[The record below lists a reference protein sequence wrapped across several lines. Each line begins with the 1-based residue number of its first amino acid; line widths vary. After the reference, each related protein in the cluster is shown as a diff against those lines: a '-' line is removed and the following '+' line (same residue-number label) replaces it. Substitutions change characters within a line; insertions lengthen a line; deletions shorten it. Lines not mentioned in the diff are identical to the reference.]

1 MVEVVGSIPI
11 APTKYNH
18 IGRPLVQV
26 ARSELE
32 MPIITLPDGSKRE
45 FEVPVCAMDIAE
57 SIGPGLAKA
66 TICASVDGELKDV
79 SDTIIHDASVSL
91 ITAKDPEGL
100 EVIRHS
106 FAHLIG
112 HAGKQLFPGIKMAIG
127 PVIEHGFY
135 YDVDYERQL
144 TLDDLE
150 ALETRIQE
158 LVKTDY
164 PVVKRWASRE
174 EAIAEFNERAE
185 PYKLE
190 IIEEDIPD
198 DGHAIG
204 LYHHQEYVDMCRG
217 PHVHNT
223 RFLRHFKLTNVT
235 GAYWRGNVNNKQLQ
249 RIYGIAFTSKQD
261 LDAHLKFLEEA
272 AKRDH
277 RNLAKTL
284 DLFHLQEEAPGMV
297 FWHPNGWTVY
307 RVLEDYIRDRLEH
320 SGYQEIR
327 TPQLV
332 DQRLWEA
339 SGHWDKYQEN
349 MFVTSSESRDYA
361 VKPMNCPCHVQIY
374 NKKITSYRELPI
386 RLAEFGSCHRNEPSG
401 SLHGLMRVRNFVQD
415 DAHIFCTEDQITDEV
430 KTFNKLLTEVYRDMG
445 FDDMIVRISTRPEK
459 RVGDDETWDKAEKA
473 LSDALDELG
482 VEWEEL
488 PGEGAFYGPKIE
500 YSLKDCLGRVWQ
512 CGTMQVDFSMPGRLG
527 AEYVAEDGSK
537 QTPVMLHRAILGS
550 LERFVGILLEN
561 TMGWLPPWLSPTQA
575 VVLTITDSQHEYAK
589 NVEKILA
596 AQGLR
601 VKSDLRNEKIGYKIR
616 HHTLQR
622 VPYLLVVGDKEV
634 ENQQVAVR
642 TRSGEDLGAMG
653 LQAFADKLHS
663 EIKMRGRFV
672 TESEAG

>member
-45 FEVPVCAMDIAE
+45 FEGPVCAMDIAE

-79 SDTIIHDASVSL
+79 SDTISHDASVSL

-190 IIEEDIPD
+190 IIEQDIPD

-622 VPYLLVVGDKEV
+622 VPYLLVIGDKEV

-642 TRSGEDLGAMG
+642 TRSGEDLGAMS

-663 EIKMRGRFV
+663 EIGMRGRFGI
-672 TESEAG
+672 ESETE

>member
-45 FEVPVCAMDIAE
+45 FDGPVCAMDIAE
-57 SIGPGLAKA
+57 SIGPRLAKA

-79 SDTIIHDASVSL
+79 SDTISHDASVSL

-164 PVVKRWASRE
+164 PVIKRWASRE

-190 IIEEDIPD
+190 IIEQDIPD

-663 EIKMRGRFV
+663 EIRMRGRFV

>member
-1 MVEVVGSIPI
+1 
-11 APTKYNH
+11 
-18 IGRPLVQV
+18 
-26 ARSELE
+26 
-32 MPIITLPDGSKRE
+32 MPVITLPDGSKRE
-45 FEVPVCAMDIAE
+45 FEGPVCAMDIAE

-79 SDTIIHDASVSL
+79 SDTISHDASVSL

-190 IIEEDIPD
+190 IIEQDIPD

>member
-1 MVEVVGSIPI
+1 M
-11 APTKYNH
+11 
-18 IGRPLVQV
+18 
-26 ARSELE
+26 
-32 MPIITLPDGSKRE
+32 
-45 FEVPVCAMDIAE
+45 
-57 SIGPGLAKA
+57 
-66 TICASVDGELKDV
+66 
-79 SDTIIHDASVSL
+79 

-190 IIEEDIPD
+190 IIEQDIPD

-204 LYHHQEYVDMCRG
+204 LYHHQEYLDMSRG

-459 RVGDDETWDKAEKA
+459 RVGDDET
-473 LSDALDELG
+473 
-482 VEWEEL
+482 
-488 PGEGAFYGPKIE
+488 
-500 YSLKDCLGRVWQ
+500 CLLY
-512 CGTMQVDFSMPGRLG
+512 T
-527 AEYVAEDGSK
+527 
-537 QTPVMLHRAILGS
+537 
-550 LERFVGILLEN
+550 
-561 TMGWLPPWLSPTQA
+561 SPSPR
-575 VVLTITDSQHEYAK
+575 D
-589 NVEKILA
+589 
-596 AQGLR
+596 
-601 VKSDLRNEKIGYKIR
+601 
-616 HHTLQR
+616 
-622 VPYLLVVGDKEV
+622 
-634 ENQQVAVR
+634 
-642 TRSGEDLGAMG
+642 
-653 LQAFADKLHS
+653 
-663 EIKMRGRFV
+663 RG
-672 TESEAG
+672 

>member
-1 MVEVVGSIPI
+1 
-11 APTKYNH
+11 
-18 IGRPLVQV
+18 
-26 ARSELE
+26 

-45 FEVPVCAMDIAE
+45 FEGPVCAMDIAE

-79 SDTIIHDASVSL
+79 SDSISHDASVSL
-91 ITAKDPEGL
+91 ITARDPEGL

-164 PVVKRWASRE
+164 PVIKRWASRE

-190 IIEEDIPD
+190 IIEQDIPD

-663 EIKMRGRFV
+663 EIRMRGRFV
-672 TESEAG
+672 IGSEAG

>member
-79 SDTIIHDASVSL
+79 SDTISHDASVSL

-158 LVKTDY
+158 HVKTDY

-527 AEYVAEDGSK
+527 AEYIAEDGSK

-622 VPYLLVVGDKEV
+622 VPYLLVIGDKEV

-642 TRSGEDLGAMG
+642 TRSGEDLGAMS
-653 LQAFADKLHS
+653 LQAFADKLQS
-663 EIKMRGRFV
+663 EIGMRGRFGI
-672 TESEAG
+672 ESETE

>member
-1 MVEVVGSIPI
+1 
-11 APTKYNH
+11 
-18 IGRPLVQV
+18 
-26 ARSELE
+26 

-45 FEVPVCAMDIAE
+45 FEGPVCAMDIAE

-79 SDTIIHDASVSL
+79 SDTISHDASVSL

-150 ALETRIQE
+150 ALEMRIQE

-164 PVVKRWASRE
+164 PVIKRWASRE
-174 EAIAEFNERAE
+174 EAIAEFNQRAE

-190 IIEEDIPD
+190 IIEQDIPD

-473 LSDALDELG
+473 LSYALDELG

-663 EIKMRGRFV
+663 EIRMRGRFV
-672 TESEAG
+672 TGSEAG

>member
-1 MVEVVGSIPI
+1 
-11 APTKYNH
+11 
-18 IGRPLVQV
+18 
-26 ARSELE
+26 
-32 MPIITLPDGSKRE
+32 MPVITLPDGSKRT
-45 FEVPVCAMDIAE
+45 FDDPVTPMAVAE

-66 TICASVDGELKDV
+66 TICARVDGVLKDA
-79 SDTIIHDASVSL
+79 SDLIAQDADLAL
-91 ITAKDPEGL
+91 ITGKDPEGL

-112 HAGKQLFPGIKMAIG
+112 HAAQQLFPGIKMAIG
-127 PVIEHGFY
+127 PVIDYGFY

-144 TLDDLE
+144 TPEDLE
-150 ALETRIQE
+150 ALEVRMGE

-164 PVVKRWASRE
+164 PVVKQWATRD
-174 EAIAEFNERAE
+174 EAISAFQARGAD
-185 PYKLE
+185 YKLE
-190 IIEEDIPD
+190 IIRDDIPD
-198 DGHAIG
+198 DGSLIG
-204 LYHHQEYVDMCRG
+204 LYHHEEYLDMCRG
-217 PHVHNT
+217 PHVPNT

-235 GAYWRGNVNNKQLQ
+235 GAYWRGKVENKQLQ
-249 RIYGIAFTSKQD
+249 RIYGLAFGSKAD
-261 LDAHLKFLEEA
+261 LDAHVKFLEEA

-297 FWHPNGWTVY
+297 FWHPNGWAIY

-320 SGYQEIR
+320 AGYQEIR

-332 DQRLWEA
+332 DQKLWEA

-415 DAHIFCTEDQITDEV
+415 DAHIFCTEDQITAEV
-430 KTFNKLLTEVYRDMG
+430 KTFNQLLTEVYHDMG
-445 FDDMIVRISTRPEK
+445 FDEMIVRISTRPEK
-459 RVGDDETWDKAEKA
+459 RVGDDATWDKSEKA
-473 LSDALDELG
+473 LMDALDELG
-482 VEWEEL
+482 VAWQEL

-512 CGTMQVDFSMPGRLG
+512 CGTMQVDFSMPGRLD
-527 AEYVAEDGSK
+527 AEYVAEDGSR
-537 QTPVMLHRAILGS
+537 QVPVMLHRAILGS

-561 TMGWLPPWLSPTQA
+561 TAGFLPPWLSPTQA
-575 VVLTITDSQHEYAK
+575 VVMTITDAQHEYAK
-589 NVEKILA
+589 KVEKMLV
-596 AQGLR
+596 AQGFR

-622 VPYLLVVGDKEV
+622 VPYLLVIGDKEV

-642 TRSGEDLGAMG
+642 TRAGEDLGAMA
-653 LQAFADKLHS
+653 LDAFAERLRGDVVL
-663 EIKMRGRFV
+663 RGRFDMD
-672 TESEAG
+672 TETE

>member
-1 MVEVVGSIPI
+1 
-11 APTKYNH
+11 
-18 IGRPLVQV
+18 
-26 ARSELE
+26 

-45 FEVPVCAMDIAE
+45 FEGPVCAMDIAE

-79 SDTIIHDASVSL
+79 SDSISHDASVSL
-91 ITAKDPEGL
+91 ITARDPEGL

-164 PVVKRWASRE
+164 PVIKRWASRE

-190 IIEEDIPD
+190 IIEQDIPD

-663 EIKMRGRFV
+663 EIRMRGRFV

>member
-1 MVEVVGSIPI
+1 
-11 APTKYNH
+11 
-18 IGRPLVQV
+18 
-26 ARSELE
+26 

-45 FEVPVCAMDIAE
+45 FEGPVCAMDIAE
-57 SIGPGLAKA
+57 SIGPRLAKA

-79 SDTIIHDASVSL
+79 SDSISHDASVSL

-190 IIEEDIPD
+190 IIEQDIPD

-663 EIKMRGRFV
+663 EIRMRGRFV
-672 TESEAG
+672 TGSEAG

>member
-1 MVEVVGSIPI
+1 
-11 APTKYNH
+11 
-18 IGRPLVQV
+18 
-26 ARSELE
+26 

-79 SDTIIHDASVSL
+79 SDTISHDASVSL

-164 PVVKRWASRE
+164 PVIKRWASRE

-190 IIEEDIPD
+190 IIEQDIPD

-663 EIKMRGRFV
+663 EIRMRGRFV
-672 TESEAG
+672 TGSEAG

>member
-1 MVEVVGSIPI
+1 
-11 APTKYNH
+11 
-18 IGRPLVQV
+18 
-26 ARSELE
+26 

-45 FEVPVCAMDIAE
+45 FEGPVCAMDIAE

-79 SDTIIHDASVSL
+79 SDTISHDASVSL

-150 ALETRIQE
+150 ALETQMQE

-164 PVVKRWASRE
+164 PVIKRWASRE
-174 EAIAEFNERAE
+174 EAIAEFNQRAE

-190 IIEEDIPD
+190 IIEQDIPD

-663 EIKMRGRFV
+663 EIRMRGRFV